1 MKELLYAIL
10 GFLFGIFAR
19 FVYDWNLDR
28 KEARTIRQS
37 LLLEILYMHEATQRL
52 LLDKNLEKYRRG
64 QFRDNDLGG
73 SFWRPSY
80 STKIYDSHLAKID
93 RLLGP
98 DLCLQLHY
106 YYSLVKNLNEK
117 SAEDDAEVN
126 EDFAMNY
133 LSASAHAYAIGNGS
147 VKCLLDNSEAKKAMQ
162 GNLKSLV
169 DTFNNKQNREYVSEI
184 LKGYR

>member
-52 LLDKNLEKYRRG
+52 LLDRNLEKYRKR

-80 STKIYDSHLAKID
+80 STKIYDSHAAKID
-93 RLLGP
+93 RLLGS

-106 YYSLVKNLNEK
+106 YYSLIKNLNEK
-117 SAEDDAEVN
+117 SAEDDADVN
-126 EDFAMNY
+126 EEFALNY
-133 LSASAHAYAIGNGS
+133 LHASAHAYAIGNGS
-147 VKCLLDNSEAKKAMQ
+147 VELD
-162 GNLKSLV
+162 
-169 DTFNNKQNREYVSEI
+169 
-184 LKGYR
+184 